1 MEDNKEFFNAQFE
14 NKFNEYKE
22 FKAEEYYTLESS
34 NPPPEDIMIPESYNQ
49 MIIKN
54 KENSEKQGFDTL
66 QKQQELLKSDL
77 GKTQMIN
84 SSVAKVATTT
94 SVASLAVAAVVAINI
109 PSGLFTNF
117 SENITYDI
125 GMDYSAI
132 TINMDNFLSN
142 NQYQLQSGDF
152 TIEFPDLLDQHP
164 ISLQEGTNTYI
175 IPQLEPNKEYNYKIV
190 CNNKQLGEETYSDSF
205 KTLEYSEPKGVYD
218 SLNSNIAFNEENKT
232 ANYYYSVYL
241 SNYNFEVE
249 NCRLLIF
256 ENAQQELN
264 EIIDPLWMDEQAGYQ
279 NFFRGVVDNL
289 TCEEL
294 YIYLVGEK
302 FTDGYFENVILYE
315 NKIKIDYPSD
325 WDMTKPPLEIS
336 NVGYNITPGTIGIF
350 GNVTN
355 VTKRQILSAVINQYD
370 EFDNLMNEGEPQEFE
385 VEPDYLD
392 FTLYADAWYGVK
404 SFDYKIIDLSS
415 SSVIYQSERQSF
427 DASQEYQAVFDVV
440 SPQDAI
446 ITYNQQHI
454 QINVDP
460 HFQVDMDGL
469 YQYRLNVYDI
479 ENNLLTSTQGQY
491 ASSLIINNY
500 SQIEGF
506 YFEYIEVGDFINGEH
521 YYNTYKTEAVEF
533 CYPNFE
539 LSSEATFNGQFFEIM
554 YLCDMK
560 YSLDSSYLE
569 LEIIGETETYTLK
582 VEDILEKGFITFDSF
597 NGDLGN
603 VRINGKFYFKDNCS
617 SGQYSSINLLEKEY
631 NLSYSFNVEKVIADL
646 SMYDTLIPVTIKF
659 DYVLPN
665 DYQINIT
672 NGNDGTTNTIPV
684 TDEYYISG
692 LDNSMDT
699 TLYIQ
704 VIDPDGNNFGE
715 MFEYQISKTSAENSY
730 IRPTIVCVNPGDA
743 VVTYNDDGTVNIYR
757 KMNFSCENEN
767 VYYNAFIYN
776 YSEYDDITGR
786 TIYYGSYDVIGRDT
800 YAVIE
805 DIPMQN
811 YIFIYYLM
819 LDYQNVSYIMY
830 TETPSGSIEFYE
842 NVATATQS
850 VAGEKTLITFNI
862 IQYGMLD
869 NRVLC
874 DGQEY
879 TYTKLDDAYDSTPGL
894 TLTDGIPHTYITI
907 YHTGN
912 GTYYD
917 DYANDIY
924 LKGNK
929 FRAIDIAL
937 VAEY

>member
-1 MEDNKEFFNAQFE
+1 MEDNKEFFNAKFE

-54 KENSEKQGFDTL
+54 KENSEKKGFDTL

-94 SVASLAVAAVVAINI
+94 SVASLAVAAVVAVSI

-132 TINMDNFLSN
+132 TINMDNLLSS
-142 NQYQLQSGDF
+142 NQYQLQNGDF
-152 TIEFPDLLDQHP
+152 TIEFPDLSNQQP
-164 ISLQEGTNTYI
+164 ISLKEGTNTYI
-175 IPQLEPNKEYNYKIV
+175 IPQLEPNKEYSYNIV
-190 CNNKQLGEETYSDSF
+190 CNSKQLGEETYSASF

-218 SLNSNIAFNEENKT
+218 SLNSYIEFNEENKT

-256 ENAQQELN
+256 ENEQQELS
-264 EIIDPLWMDEQAGYQ
+264 EIIDPLWMDEQVGNQ
-279 NFFRGVVDNL
+279 NFFRGVIDNI
-289 TCEEL
+289 TCDEL
-294 YIYLVGEK
+294 YIYLVGDRLVDDYIE
-302 FTDGYFENVILYE
+302 DIILYE
-315 NKIKIDYPSD
+315 NRITIEYPSD
-325 WDMTKPPLEIS
+325 WNMTKPPLDVS
-336 NVGYNITPGTIGIF
+336 DVSYDVSPGGIGISGGF
-350 GNVTN
+350 IN
-355 VTKRQILSAVINQYD
+355 VTKDQTLVATISQYD
-370 EFDNLMNEGEPQEFE
+370 EFDNLINESEPQEFE
-385 VEPDYLD
+385 ITPNYSE
-392 FTLYADAWYGVK
+392 FTLYVEAMYGVK
-404 SFDYKIIDLSS
+404 FFDYRIVDVSLD
-415 SSVIYQSERQSF
+415 SVIYQSERQIF
-427 DASQEYQAVFDVV
+427 DASQEYQARFDII
-440 SPQDAI
+440 SPQNAKI
-446 ITYNQQHI
+446 LYNQQYI

-460 HFQVDMDGL
+460 HFESDIDGL
-469 YQYRLNVYDI
+469 FQYRLNVYDI
-479 ENNLLTSTQGQY
+479 EGNLLTATKGQY
-491 ASSLIINNY
+491 ASSLIINDY
-500 SQIEGF
+500 SQVEGF
-506 YFEYIEVGDFINGEH
+506 YFEYIEVGDFVNGEH
-521 YYNTYKTEAVEF
+521 YYNTYTTETVEF
-533 CYPNFE
+533 CYPSME
-539 LSSEATFNGQFFEIM
+539 LSSDATFNGQFFEIM

-560 YSLDSSYLE
+560 YSFDSSYLA
-569 LEIIGETETYTLK
+569 LEIIGETETYSLAI
-582 VEDILEKGFITFDSF
+582 ENILEKGFITLDSF
-597 NGDLGN
+597 NKDLGK
-603 VRINGKFYFKDNCS
+603 VKINGKFYFKDNCS

-631 NLSYSFNVEKVIADL
+631 DLSYSFNVEKVIADL
-646 SMYDTLIPVTIKF
+646 SMYDTLIPVTMKF

-665 DYQINIT
+665 DYQINII

-715 MFEYQISKTSAENSY
+715 MFEYQISKTSAENNY

-776 YSEYDDITGR
+776 SSEYDEFDDR
-786 TIYYGSYDVIGRDT
+786 TIYYGAYDIIGRDT

-830 TETPSGSIEFYE
+830 TETPSGSIVLEGT
-842 NVATATQS
+842 VATATQS
-850 VAGEKTLITFNI
+850 VASEKTLISFNI
-862 IQYGMLD
+862 LQYGMLD
-869 NRVLC
+869 NKVLC
-874 DGQEY
+874 DGQYY
-879 TYTKLDDAYDSTPGL
+879 TFTKLDDAYDSNPGL
-894 TLTDGIPHTYITI
+894 TFTDGSQHSSFTI

-912 GTYYD
+912 GIYYD
-917 DYANDIY
+917 DYSNDIY

-929 FRAIDIAL
+929 FRAIDIVL